1 MSSASPQETNLRS
14 TSRGSDNGEP
24 QELNWRGKDSEVE
37 PHKDPLAAAFSS
49 LFVNVAKIVQSQL
62 QCDTE
67 SLELL
72 ERMNLR
78 TADEYNEFGDFA
90 AGLRVFVER
99 LKLKSDSFQQFSQ
112 QVDEIEHEVSELE
125 GAVSFLN
132 NHTSALESKLR
143 WAYTEGL
150 ID

>member
-1 MSSASPQETNLRS
+1 MSDSGSA
-14 TSRGSDNGEP
+14 GEP
-24 QELNWRGKDSEVE
+24 HGGSNSKLQGKDADAES
-37 PHKDPLAAAFSS
+37 HRDPLAAAFSS
-49 LFVNVAKIVQSQL
+49 LFVNVAEIMQSQL
-62 QCDTE
+62 QCSTE

-99 LKLKSDSFQQFSQ
+99 LTLKNDSFQQFTQ
-112 QVDEIEHEVSELE
+112 QIDEIEHEISELE

-132 NHTSALESKLR
+132 NQTSALESKLR
-143 WAYTEGL
+143 KAYTKGL